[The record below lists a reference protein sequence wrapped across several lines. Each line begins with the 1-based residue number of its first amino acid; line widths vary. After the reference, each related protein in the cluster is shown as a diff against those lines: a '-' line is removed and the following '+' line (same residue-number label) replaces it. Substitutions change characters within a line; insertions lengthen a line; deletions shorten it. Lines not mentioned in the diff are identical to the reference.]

1 MDYYEIL
8 EINKGASEDVIKA
21 AYKALAK
28 KYHPDNNKMNS
39 ELCEE
44 KLKQLNEAYEVLSD
58 SEIRKRYDESIKYSA
73 TQEENPYTAAQNEN
87 PVPEPPKKKSFWRS
101 MGEGFLS
108 YLEKQNQEMENAY
121 YRGLELSEN
130 ALIQEFKCAK
140 GAKRFGY
147 ARAMEQKG
155 LLEKDK
161 DDKYVPTSKFY
172 YYR

>member
-58 SEIRKRYDESIKYSA
+58 SEKRKRYDESIKYSA
-73 TQEENPYTAAQNEN
+73 TQEEKPYTAACAISCA
-87 PVPEPPKKKSFWRS
+87 VPMRFKGIDDCTLSFT
-101 MGEGFLS
+101 
-108 YLEKQNQEMENAY
+108 
-121 YRGLELSEN
+121 LSEST
-130 ALIQEFKCAK
+130 AVIS
-140 GAKRFGY
+140 
-147 ARAMEQKG
+147 
-155 LLEKDK
+155 
-161 DDKYVPTSKFY
+161 VSI
-172 YYR
+172 

>member
-1 MDYYEIL
+1 M
-8 EINKGASEDVIKA
+8 
-21 AYKALAK
+21 
-28 KYHPDNNKMNS
+28 
-39 ELCEE
+39 
-44 KLKQLNEAYEVLSD
+44 
-58 SEIRKRYDESIKYSA
+58 
-73 TQEENPYTAAQNEN
+73 
-87 PVPEPPKKKSFWRS
+87 PEPPKKKEFF
-101 MGEGFLS
+101 GEVWEKVFILS
-108 YLEKQNQEMENAY
+108 GKQNQEMENAY